1 MESKYN
7 DKIISWSK
15 IATVFFISLVIL
27 ADILGVTSARYIAT
41 EWAGK
46 TDELSIGMFT
56 TVYYLITVLALIVLI
71 CVFKLLQNMS
81 RDVVFDKRNTDLIKY
96 VVICLIV
103 AGFAFFALAF
113 VWGEA
118 GVLSL
123 TAWFVSLIVLSV
135 KVAFDKAI
143 TMKKDID
150 LTI

>member
-15 IATVFFISLVIL
+15 IATVFFIILVIL

>member
-15 IATVFFISLVIL
+15 IATVFFIILVIL
-27 ADILGVTSARYIAT
+27 ADILGVASARYIAT

>member
-7 DKIISWSK
+7 DKIILWSK
-15 IATVFFISLVIL
+15 IATVFYIILVAL
-27 ADILGVTSARYIAT
+27 ADILGVTSARFIAT

-46 TDELSIGMFT
+46 SDDLSIGMFT
-56 TVYYLITVLALIVLI
+56 TVYYLITVLALIVLV
-71 CVFKLLQNMS
+71 CVFKLLNNMS
-81 RDVVFDKRNTDLIKY
+81 KDVVFDKRNTDLIKY

-123 TAWFVSLIVLSV
+123 VAWFVSLIVLSV

-143 TMKKDID
+143 TMKRDID

>member
-7 DKIISWSK
+7 DKIILWSK
-15 IATVFFISLVIL
+15 IATVFFIILVVL
-27 ADILGVTSARYIAT
+27 ADIFGVTSARYIAT
-41 EWAGK
+41 EWAGMS
-46 TDELSIGMFT
+46 DDFSVGAFT
-56 TVYYLITVLALIVLI
+56 TVYYLITVLAYIVLI
-71 CVFKLLQNMS
+71 CVLKLLNNMS
-81 RDVVFDKRNTDLIKY
+81 KDVVFDKKNTDLIKY

-103 AGFAFFALAF
+103 AGFAFFGLAF

-123 TAWFVSLIVLSV
+123 VAWFVSLIVLSV

>member
-7 DKIISWSK
+7 DKIILWSK
-15 IATVFFISLVIL
+15 IATVFFIILVAL
-27 ADILGVTSARYIAT
+27 ADILGVTSARFIAT

-46 TDELSIGMFT
+46 SDDLSIGMFT
-56 TVYYLITVLALIVLI
+56 TVYYLITVLALIVLV
-71 CVFKLLQNMS
+71 CVFKLLNNMS
-81 RDVVFDKRNTDLIKY
+81 KDVVFDKRNTDLIKY

-123 TAWFVSLIVLSV
+123 VAWFVSLIVLSV

-143 TMKKDID
+143 TMKRDID